1 MAFVTPGLSE
11 EGWVARHRLI
21 SFFVLAYIVSWP
33 FFLFA
38 GATKLAWVTVIGLF
52 GPAIAALIVATA
64 AEGRAGIRRLIGR
77 FLIWRINPLW
87 FAFAL
92 LFPAASYA
100 VSSFL
105 SPAASGAPTYSPSTQ
120 WYLIPLIFVGLCV
133 VVIGEELGWRGYALP
148 LFQQRW
154 NALVSSLI
162 LAIPW
167 TIWHFAIITNPVAP
181 NLGNIAGLAFIPF
194 VFAIAISF
202 TAVFNNTK
210 GSLLAV
216 LAFHASGDTAGFFL
230 HLTSKAYDINVAINV
245 LVAVILVLLLGP
257 PHLSRSHERAT
268 G

>member
-1 MAFVTPGLSE
+1 VAFISRVLS
-11 EGWVARHRLI
+11 WVARHRLL
-21 SFFVLAYIVSWP
+21 SFFVLAYLVSWP

-38 GATKLAWVTVIGLF
+38 GATKVAWVTVIGLF
-52 GPAIAALIVATA
+52 GPAIAALIVANVA
-64 AEGRAGIRRLIGR
+64 SGQVGIRRLVGR
-77 FLIWRINPLW
+77 LLIWRINPLW
-87 FAFAL
+87 LAFAL

-100 VSSFL
+100 VSSSL

-120 WYLIPLIFVGLCV
+120 WFLIPLIFVGLFV
-133 VVIGEELGWRGYALP
+133 IVIGEELGWRGYALP
-148 LFQQRW
+148 LLQQRW

-181 NLGNIAGLAFIPF
+181 NLGSIAGLAFVPF
-194 VFAIAISF
+194 VFAIAVTF

-230 HLTSKAYDINVAINV
+230 HLTSRAYDINVAINV
-245 LVAVILVLLLGP
+245 VAAVLLVLLLGP
-257 PHLSRSHERAT
+257 RNLSRTHERVTA
-268 G
+268 